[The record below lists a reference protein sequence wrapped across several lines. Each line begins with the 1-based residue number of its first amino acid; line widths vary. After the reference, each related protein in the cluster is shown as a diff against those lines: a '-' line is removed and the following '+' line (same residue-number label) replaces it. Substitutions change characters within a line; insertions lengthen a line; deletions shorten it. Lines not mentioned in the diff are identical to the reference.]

1 MIHFSME
8 VHKLLT
14 EYAVYEANRANS
26 QCIETEHVLLAI
38 VKNKSLIG
46 HKLLVHSAVDVIQ
59 LRITLESRLNIKT
72 RGANLTTLPRS
83 PATNKLLF
91 ESDKVA
97 EKLKHSYLTTGH
109 IILAMISNPH
119 MFLNVYVGAKNIDMM
134 QLEQI
139 CRLFYNKEIKNK
151 DNEIPTFSKKAKIS
165 NLTYDL
171 TSTIASPSH
180 EPVIGREKEI
190 NRLIQILSRK
200 NKNNPMILG
209 EPGVGKTAIVEGLA
223 LAIVEGRVPRMLKGA
238 RILVLDLA
246 SLVAGTQLRGQFE
259 ARLKKIITKVSKAK
273 NIILFIDEIH
283 TIIGAGSSQG
293 SLDAANILKP
303 ALARGDIHCI
313 GATTLQ
319 DYKKYFEKDASLVRR
334 FQQVIVKEPEENEV
348 LNIILGLKDSYEK
361 YHNVSYSQK
370 ALQQIV
376 NLSARYIH
384 NRTFPDKAID
394 VLDEVAA
401 MKRTENEKMPN
412 ELLIIERRIEKL
424 QLDKAKLLE
433 FQDYEKA
440 IVLRD
445 EVNELKVTLNT
456 IKSNWENPNE
466 VDAIP
471 IDEKDVAKTISIMT
485 GIPSERMTESDI
497 QRVKM
502 LDKILKEKVI
512 GQNEAIDLI
521 SSCIRR
527 CRAGISSKDRPIGS
541 FLFLGP
547 TGVGKTLLAKTL
559 SEYLF
564 GSSRNLIRI
573 DMSDYMEK
581 HAVSKLIGSPP
592 GYVGFENGGLIT
604 EKVKR
609 SPYCVLLFDEIE
621 KAHQDV
627 FNILLQVLEEGELQD
642 SSGYTVSFR
651 NTIIIMTSN
660 AGSRSIL
667 KGSIPGFNLGNEG
680 VMAYSDI
687 KANALS
693 EIKNFLSPEF
703 VNRLDDMIVF
713 APLNKDAIEKIL
725 SLELKKLEKRLK
737 EQKLTISL
745 TEEAT
750 TYFVKK
756 GYEPSYGA
764 RPMRRLIQT
773 EIEENLAMMI
783 IEEKVLPNSFIV
795 VGIEN
800 EKIVLKVENAEKE
813 KEKLQLSS
821 PNFEKMND

>member
-1 MIHFSME
+1 MLYFSME

-14 EYAVYEANRANS
+14 EYATYEANRARS
-26 QCIETEHVLLAI
+26 QVIEVEHVLLAI
-38 VKNKSLIG
+38 LKKKSLIG
-46 HKLLVHSAVDVIQ
+46 HKLLVHCAFDIMR
-59 LRITLESRLNIKT
+59 LRITLESRLNIKV
-72 RGANLTTLPRS
+72 RGASLTSIPRS
-83 PATNKLLF
+83 HATNQILF
-91 ESDKVA
+91 ESDKIA
-97 EKLKHSYLTTGH
+97 QRLKHSYLTTGH
-109 IILAMISNPH
+109 IILAMIENSH
-119 MFLNVYVGAKNIDMM
+119 TFLHVYIGDNNIDMM
-134 QLEQI
+134 QLEQV

-151 DNEIPTFSKKAKIS
+151 GNGINSFSQKVKIS
-165 NLTYDL
+165 NLAYDL
-171 TSTIASPSH
+171 TRQVASSSY
-180 EPVIGREKEI
+180 EPIIGREKEI
-190 NRLIQILSRK
+190 TRLIQILSRK
-200 NKNNPMILG
+200 NKNNPMLLG

-223 LAIVEGRVPRMLKGA
+223 RAIIEERVPRVLKGM
-238 RILVLDLA
+238 RIFILDLA

-259 ARLKKIITKVSKAK
+259 AKLKKIIKKVSKAK

-303 ALARGDIHCI
+303 ALARGEVHCI

-319 DYKKYFEKDASLVRR
+319 DYKKHFEKDASLVRR
-334 FQQVIVKEPEENEV
+334 FQQVIVREPEEDEV
-348 LNIILGLKDSYEK
+348 FNIILGLKETYEK
-361 YHNVSYSQK
+361 YHKVSYSK
-370 ALQQIV
+370 EALKQV
-376 NLSARYIH
+376 VSLSSRYIH
-384 NRTFPDKAID
+384 NRSFPDKAID
-394 VLDEVAA
+394 VLDEVGA
-401 MKRTENEKMPN
+401 MKRTENEKMPS
-412 ELLIIERRIEKL
+412 ELLIIEKRIEKL

-445 EVNELKVTLNT
+445 EVNELKQALIT
-456 IKSNWENPNE
+456 IKSNWENPDDVE
-466 VDAIP
+466 ILP
-471 IDEKDVAKTISIMT
+471 IDEKDVAKTVAVMT
-485 GIPSERMTESDI
+485 GIPSERMTESDM

-527 CRAGISSKDRPIGS
+527 SRAGISSKDRPIGS

-564 GSSRNLIRI
+564 TSSHNLIRI

-581 HAVSKLIGSPP
+581 HSVSKLIGSPP
-592 GYVGFENGGLIT
+592 GYVGFENGGVIT

-609 SPYCVLLFDEIE
+609 NPYCVLLLDEIE

-660 AGSRSIL
+660 AGSRYIL
-667 KGSIPGFNLGNEG
+667 KDSIPGFNIGNEG
-680 VMAYSDI
+680 VMAYNDI

-693 EIKNFLSPEF
+693 EIKRFLSPEF
-703 VNRLDDMIVF
+703 INRLDDMVVF
-713 APLNKDAIEKIL
+713 APLKKDSIEKIL
-725 SLELKKLEKRLK
+725 ALEVKKLEKRLK
-737 EQKLTISL
+737 EKDLTISL
-745 TEEAT
+745 TENAIS
-750 TYFVKK
+750 YFVDK

-783 IEEKVLPNSFIV
+783 IEERIPPNSSIIVDLEDEKVL
-795 VGIEN
+795 
-800 EKIVLKVENAEKE
+800 LKVESIEKE
-813 KEKLQLSS
+813 ELLALPSS
-821 PNFEKMND
+821 KFATMDY

>member
-1 MIHFSME
+1 MLYFSME

-14 EYAVYEANRANS
+14 EYATYEANRAKS
-26 QCIETEHVLLAI
+26 QVIEVEHVLLAI
-38 VKNKSLIG
+38 LKKKSLIG
-46 HKLLVHSAVDVIQ
+46 HKLLVHCAFDIMR
-59 LRITLESRLNIKT
+59 LRITLESRLNIKV
-72 RGANLTTLPRS
+72 RGASLTSIPRS
-83 PATNKLLF
+83 HATNQILF
-91 ESDKVA
+91 ESDKIA
-97 EKLKHSYLTTGH
+97 QRLKHSYLTTGH
-109 IILAMISNPH
+109 IILAMIENPH
-119 MFLNVYVGAKNIDMM
+119 TFLHVYIGDNNIDMM
-134 QLEQI
+134 QLEQV

-151 DNEIPTFSKKAKIS
+151 GNGINSFSQKVKIS
-165 NLTYDL
+165 NLAYDL
-171 TSTIASPSH
+171 TRQVASSSY
-180 EPVIGREKEI
+180 EPIIGREKEI
-190 NRLIQILSRK
+190 TRLIQILSRK
-200 NKNNPMILG
+200 NKNNPMLLG

-223 LAIVEGRVPRMLKGA
+223 RAIIEERVPRVLKGM
-238 RILVLDLA
+238 RIFILDLA

-259 ARLKKIITKVSKAK
+259 AKLKKIIKKVSKAK

-303 ALARGDIHCI
+303 ALARGEVHCI

-319 DYKKYFEKDASLVRR
+319 DYKKHFEKDASLVRR
-334 FQQVIVKEPEENEV
+334 FQQVIVREPEEDEV
-348 LNIILGLKDSYEK
+348 FNIILGLKETYEK
-361 YHNVSYSQK
+361 YHKVSYSK
-370 ALQQIV
+370 EALKQV
-376 NLSARYIH
+376 VSLSSRYIH
-384 NRTFPDKAID
+384 NRSFPDKAID
-394 VLDEVAA
+394 VLDEVGA
-401 MKRTENEKMPN
+401 MKRTENEKMPS
-412 ELLIIERRIEKL
+412 ELLIIEKRIEKL

-445 EVNELKVTLNT
+445 EVNELKQALIT
-456 IKSNWENPNE
+456 IKSNWENPDDVE
-466 VDAIP
+466 ILP
-471 IDEKDVAKTISIMT
+471 IDEKDVAKTVAVMT
-485 GIPSERMTESDI
+485 GIPSERMTESDM

-527 CRAGISSKDRPIGS
+527 SRAGISSKDRPIGS

-564 GSSRNLIRI
+564 TSSHNLIRI

-581 HAVSKLIGSPP
+581 HSVSKLIGSPP
-592 GYVGFENGGLIT
+592 GYVGFENGGVIT

-609 SPYCVLLFDEIE
+609 NPYCVLLLDEIE

-660 AGSRSIL
+660 AGSRYIL
-667 KGSIPGFNLGNEG
+667 KDSIPGFNIGNEG
-680 VMAYSDI
+680 VMAYNDI

-693 EIKNFLSPEF
+693 EIKRFLSPEF
-703 VNRLDDMIVF
+703 INRLDDMVVF
-713 APLNKDAIEKIL
+713 APLKKDSIEKIL
-725 SLELKKLEKRLK
+725 ALEVKKLEKRLK
-737 EQKLTISL
+737 EKDLTISL
-745 TEEAT
+745 TENAIS
-750 TYFVKK
+750 YFVDK

-783 IEEKVLPNSFIV
+783 IEEKIPPNSSIIV
-795 VGIEN
+795 DLED
-800 EKIVLKVENAEKE
+800 EKVLLKVESMEKE
-813 KEKLQLSS
+813 ELLALPSS
-821 PNFEKMND
+821 KFATMDY

>member
-1 MIHFSME
+1 MLYFSME

-14 EYAVYEANRANS
+14 EYATYEANRARS
-26 QCIETEHVLLAI
+26 QVIEVEHVLLAI
-38 VKNKSLIG
+38 LKKKYLIG
-46 HKLLVHSAVDVIQ
+46 HKLLVHCAFDIMR
-59 LRITLESRLNIKT
+59 LRITLESRLNIKV
-72 RGANLTTLPRS
+72 RGASLTSIPRS
-83 PATNKLLF
+83 HATNQILF
-91 ESDKVA
+91 ESDKIA
-97 EKLKHSYLTTGH
+97 QRLKHSYLTTGH
-109 IILAMISNPH
+109 IILAMIENSH
-119 MFLNVYVGAKNIDMM
+119 TFLHVYIGDNNIDMM
-134 QLEQI
+134 QLEQV

-151 DNEIPTFSKKAKIS
+151 GNGINSFSQKVKIS
-165 NLTYDL
+165 NLAYDL
-171 TSTIASPSH
+171 TRQVASSSY
-180 EPVIGREKEI
+180 EPIIGREKEI
-190 NRLIQILSRK
+190 TRLIQILSRK
-200 NKNNPMILG
+200 NKNNPMLLG

-223 LAIVEGRVPRMLKGA
+223 RAIIEERVPRVLKGM
-238 RILVLDLA
+238 RIFILDLA

-259 ARLKKIITKVSKAK
+259 AKLKKIIKKVSKAK

-303 ALARGDIHCI
+303 ALARGEVHCI

-319 DYKKYFEKDASLVRR
+319 DYKKHFEKDASLVRR
-334 FQQVIVKEPEENEV
+334 FQQVIVREPEEDEV
-348 LNIILGLKDSYEK
+348 FNIILGLKETYEK
-361 YHNVSYSQK
+361 YHKVSYSK
-370 ALQQIV
+370 EALKQV
-376 NLSARYIH
+376 VSLSSRYIH
-384 NRTFPDKAID
+384 NRSFPDKAID
-394 VLDEVAA
+394 VLDEVGA
-401 MKRTENEKMPN
+401 MKRTENEKMPS
-412 ELLIIERRIEKL
+412 ELLIIEKRIEKL

-445 EVNELKVTLNT
+445 EVNELKQALIT
-456 IKSNWENPNE
+456 IKSNWENPDDVE
-466 VDAIP
+466 ILP
-471 IDEKDVAKTISIMT
+471 IDEKDVAKTVAVMT
-485 GIPSERMTESDI
+485 GIPSERMTESDM

-527 CRAGISSKDRPIGS
+527 SRAGISSKDRPIGS

-564 GSSRNLIRI
+564 TSSHNLIRI

-581 HAVSKLIGSPP
+581 HSVSKLIGSPP
-592 GYVGFENGGLIT
+592 GYVGFENGGVIT

-609 SPYCVLLFDEIE
+609 NPYCVLLLDEIE

-660 AGSRSIL
+660 AGSRYIL
-667 KGSIPGFNLGNEG
+667 KDSIPGFNIGNEG
-680 VMAYSDI
+680 VMAYNDI

-693 EIKNFLSPEF
+693 EIKRFLSPEF
-703 VNRLDDMIVF
+703 INRLDDMVVF
-713 APLNKDAIEKIL
+713 APLKKDSIEKIL
-725 SLELKKLEKRLK
+725 ALEVKKLEKRLK
-737 EQKLTISL
+737 EKDLTISL
-745 TEEAT
+745 TENAIS
-750 TYFVKK
+750 YFVDK

-783 IEEKVLPNSFIV
+783 IEKKIPPNSSIIVDLEDEKVL
-795 VGIEN
+795 
-800 EKIVLKVENAEKE
+800 LKVESMEKE
-813 KEKLQLSS
+813 ELLALPSS
-821 PNFEKMND
+821 KFATMDY

>member
-1 MIHFSME
+1 ME

-14 EYAVYEANRANS
+14 EYATYEANRARS
-26 QCIETEHVLLAI
+26 QVIEVEHVLLAI
-38 VKNKSLIG
+38 LKKKYLIG
-46 HKLLVHSAVDVIQ
+46 HKLLVHCAFDIMR
-59 LRITLESRLNIKT
+59 LRITLESRLNIKV
-72 RGANLTTLPRS
+72 RGASLTSIPRS
-83 PATNKLLF
+83 HATNQILF
-91 ESDKVA
+91 ESDKIA
-97 EKLKHSYLTTGH
+97 QRLKHSYLTTGH
-109 IILAMISNPH
+109 IILAMIENSH
-119 MFLNVYVGAKNIDMM
+119 TFLHVYIGDNNIDMM
-134 QLEQI
+134 QLEQV

-151 DNEIPTFSKKAKIS
+151 GNGINSFSQKVKIS
-165 NLTYDL
+165 NLAYDL
-171 TSTIASPSH
+171 TRQVASSSY
-180 EPVIGREKEI
+180 EPIIGREKEI
-190 NRLIQILSRK
+190 TRLIQILSRK
-200 NKNNPMILG
+200 NKNNPMLLG

-223 LAIVEGRVPRMLKGA
+223 RAIIEERVPRVLKGM
-238 RILVLDLA
+238 RIFILDLA

-259 ARLKKIITKVSKAK
+259 AKLKKIIKKVSKAK

-303 ALARGDIHCI
+303 ALARGEVHCI

-319 DYKKYFEKDASLVRR
+319 DYKKHFEKDASLVRR
-334 FQQVIVKEPEENEV
+334 FQQVIVREPEEDEV
-348 LNIILGLKDSYEK
+348 FNIILGLKETYEK
-361 YHNVSYSQK
+361 YHKVSYSK
-370 ALQQIV
+370 EALKQV
-376 NLSARYIH
+376 VSLSSRYIH
-384 NRTFPDKAID
+384 NRSFPDKAID
-394 VLDEVAA
+394 VLDEVGA
-401 MKRTENEKMPN
+401 MKRTENEKMPS
-412 ELLIIERRIEKL
+412 ELLIIEKRIEKL

-445 EVNELKVTLNT
+445 EVNELKQALIT
-456 IKSNWENPNE
+456 IKSNWENPDDVE
-466 VDAIP
+466 ILP
-471 IDEKDVAKTISIMT
+471 IDEKDVAKTVAVMT
-485 GIPSERMTESDI
+485 GIPSERMTESDM

-527 CRAGISSKDRPIGS
+527 SRAGISSKDRPIGS

-564 GSSRNLIRI
+564 TSSHNLIRI

-581 HAVSKLIGSPP
+581 HSVSKLIGSPP
-592 GYVGFENGGLIT
+592 GYVGFENGGVIT

-609 SPYCVLLFDEIE
+609 NPYCVLLLDEIE

-660 AGSRSIL
+660 AGSRYIL
-667 KGSIPGFNLGNEG
+667 KDSIPGFNIGNEG
-680 VMAYSDI
+680 VMAYNDI

-693 EIKNFLSPEF
+693 EIKRFLSPEF
-703 VNRLDDMIVF
+703 INRLDDMVVF
-713 APLNKDAIEKIL
+713 APLKKDSIEKIL
-725 SLELKKLEKRLK
+725 ALEVKKLEKRLK
-737 EQKLTISL
+737 EKDLTISL
-745 TEEAT
+745 TENAIS
-750 TYFVKK
+750 YFVDK

-783 IEEKVLPNSFIV
+783 IEKKIPPNSSIIVDLEDEKVL
-795 VGIEN
+795 
-800 EKIVLKVENAEKE
+800 LKVESMEKE
-813 KEKLQLSS
+813 ELLALPSS
-821 PNFEKMND
+821 KFATMDY

>member
-1 MIHFSME
+1 MLHFSME

-14 EYAVYEANRANS
+14 EYATYEANRAKS
-26 QCIETEHVLLAI
+26 HFIEIEHILLAI
-38 VKNKSLIG
+38 LKKKSLIG
-46 HKLLVHSAVDVIQ
+46 HKVLVHCAFDITR
-59 LRITLESRLNIKT
+59 LRITLESKLNIKT
-72 RGANLTTLPRS
+72 RGASFNEISRS
-83 PATNKLLF
+83 RNTNQLLY
-91 ESDKVA
+91 ESNKIA

-109 IILAMISNPH
+109 IILAMIENPQS
-119 MFLNVYVGAKNIDMM
+119 FLHVYIGDNNIDMM
-134 QLEQI
+134 QLEQV

-151 DNEIPTFSKKAKIS
+151 NNGFNTFSNKFSLS
-165 NLTYDL
+165 NLAYDL
-171 TSTIASPSH
+171 TQKVSSSQ

-190 NRLIQILSRK
+190 NRLIQVLSRK
-200 NKNNPMILG
+200 NKNNPILLG

-223 LAIVEGRVPRMLKGA
+223 CAIIEERVPSVLKGK
-238 RILVLDLA
+238 RIFVLDLA

-259 ARLKKIITKVSKAK
+259 AKLKRIITKVSKAK

-303 ALARGDIHCI
+303 ALARGEVHCI

-334 FQQVIVKEPEENEV
+334 FQQVMIEEPSEHEV
-348 LNIILGLKDSYEK
+348 FNIISGLKDSYEK
-361 YHNVSYSQK
+361 YHNVSYSK
-370 ALQQIV
+370 EALQKIV
-376 NLSARYIH
+376 SLSARYIH
-384 NRTFPDKAID
+384 DRAFPDKAID
-394 VLDEVAA
+394 VLDEVGA

-412 ELLIIERRIEKL
+412 ELLTIERQIEKL
-424 QLDKAKLLE
+424 QSDKLKLLE
-433 FQDYEKA
+433 YQDYEKA
-440 IVLRD
+440 IILRD
-445 EVNELKVTLNT
+445 EVNELKKTLST
-456 IKSNWENPNE
+456 IKNNWENPHNIE
-466 VDAIP
+466 TLP
-471 IDEKDVAKTISIMT
+471 IDEKDVAKTVAIMT
-485 GIPSERMTESDI
+485 GIPSERMTETDM
-497 QRVKM
+497 QRMKI

-527 CRAGISSKDRPIGS
+527 SRAGISSKDRPIGS

-564 GSSRNLIRI
+564 GSSHNLFRI

-581 HAVSKLIGSPP
+581 HSVSKLIGSPP

-609 SPYCVLLFDEIE
+609 NPYCIILLDEIE

-667 KGSIPGFNLGNEG
+667 KDSIPGFSIGNESL
-680 VMAYSDI
+680 MTYSDI

-693 EIKNFLSPEF
+693 EIKRFLSPEF
-703 VNRLDDMIVF
+703 INRLDDMVVF
-713 APLNKDAIEKIL
+713 APLNKDSIEKIL
-725 SLELKKLEKRLK
+725 ILELKKLEKRLK
-737 EQKLTISL
+737 EKDLNLSL
-745 TEEAT
+745 TKNAIS
-750 TYFVKK
+750 YFVKK

-783 IEEKVLPNSFIV
+783 IEEKVLSQSCIV
-795 VGIEN
+795 VDVEN
-800 EKIVLKVENAEKE
+800 EKVILKVEKPNEDERIA
-813 KEKLQLSS
+813 LPSS
-821 PNFEKMND
+821 ALVTTNC